1 MAFRGES
8 SGSRVTTHED
18 TEEAGQTKSLMRN
31 HWAAATLRVLSSMPS
46 CSLRQNRAATNTQCQ
61 QREAHSQESRASNVM
76 ELLLQDSSPEE
87 PQRQT
92 LLKNLMSLSAGER
105 AHHLRNTPLSL
116 SEKCEL
122 RVLTCPERDKAHITM
137 KMTITCLVKT
147 LYSGWQGV
155 LSLLIYLHIWQGAL
169 KQVSSRFGTGVLS
182 YFLFLRTLLLYNIFL
197 SVIVILFLVLPQ
209 VIHGSSQS
217 PNSISFTG
225 FDILTG
231 TGVLTNSLLFYGY
244 YNYTEDKSCQQGNKS
259 GSYMAGPY
267 NIQLAYLL
275 IIGIGLI
282 VTCIALVY
290 SVSKM
295 LGENFQNFKSH
306 GNIALKVFSCWDF
319 KVSKKTSAKLQ
330 SENICTQLK
339 ELLCELGC
347 DKPKQN
353 ALFRLHRLATHCFA
367 WVACLGSTSCSV
379 LAIYYMSTECKH
391 GNSAKDDKLLE
402 FPFLVCCVNHLLPTV
417 FNMVACLE
425 SYDSIIV
432 CIYVSIT
439 RNLLFKVSSMVVL
452 CYHWLNITATQHN
465 DCWETFVGQEL
476 YRFLLMDMVFAVLY
490 TIFGEFVWRLISQEV
505 LKRKRK
511 PIFDIARNVLDLIH
525 GQTLAWLGVLF
536 MPLLPA
542 IQSVKLLFLFYMKR
556 VSLLNNC
563 QAPRKSWRASQM
575 SSFFMLLLWCPS
587 FLGAAACVVYTMWRS
602 KPSSTCGPFRT
613 LPNMFPSVRGLSSN
627 WLSWAYTCLVDN
639 PLFLFITAGFFLLL
653 IYIHT
658 QAVDGQKRIIALLQ
672 EQIENESEDK
682 KFLIAKLQE
691 LCDQEEHS

>member
-1 MAFRGES
+1 MGLFECVGLVYIFGCVYACVS
-8 SGSRVTTHED
+8 V
-18 TEEAGQTKSLMRN
+18 
-31 HWAAATLRVLSSMPS
+31 WA
-46 CSLRQNRAATNTQCQ
+46 
-61 QREAHSQESRASNVM
+61 
-76 ELLLQDSSPEE
+76 E

-122 RVLTCPERDKAHITM
+122 RYDNIL
-137 KMTITCLVKT
+137 T

-379 LAIYYMSTECKH
+379 LAIYYMSTECFH
-391 GNSAKDDKLLE
+391 FHE
-402 FPFLVCCVNHLLPTV
+402 
-417 FNMVACLE
+417 
-425 SYDSIIV
+425 
-432 CIYVSIT
+432 
-439 RNLLFKVSSMVVL
+439 
-452 CYHWLNITATQHN
+452 Q
-465 DCWETFVGQEL
+465 CWETFVGQEL

-587 FLGAAACVVYTMWRS
+587 FLGAAACVVYTMWRC
-602 KPSSTCGPFRT
+602 PSSTCGPFRT

>member
-1 MAFRGES
+1 MGLFECVGLVYIFGCVYACVS
-8 SGSRVTTHED
+8 V
-18 TEEAGQTKSLMRN
+18 
-31 HWAAATLRVLSSMPS
+31 WA
-46 CSLRQNRAATNTQCQ
+46 
-61 QREAHSQESRASNVM
+61 
-76 ELLLQDSSPEE
+76 E

-122 RVLTCPERDKAHITM
+122 RYDNIL
-137 KMTITCLVKT
+137 T

-267 NIQLAYLL
+267 NIQL
-275 IIGIGLI
+275 
-282 VTCIALVY
+282 
-290 SVSKM
+290 
-295 LGENFQNFKSH
+295 
-306 GNIALKVFSCWDF
+306 
-319 KVSKKTSAKLQ
+319 
-330 SENICTQLK
+330 
-339 ELLCELGC
+339 
-347 DKPKQN
+347 
-353 ALFRLHRLATHCFA
+353 
-367 WVACLGSTSCSV
+367 
-379 LAIYYMSTECKH
+379 
-391 GNSAKDDKLLE
+391 
-402 FPFLVCCVNHLLPTV
+402 
-417 FNMVACLE
+417 
-425 SYDSIIV
+425 
-432 CIYVSIT
+432 
-439 RNLLFKVSSMVVL
+439 
-452 CYHWLNITATQHN
+452 
-465 DCWETFVGQEL
+465 L

>member
-1 MAFRGES
+1 MAHNVSFAVDIHETKLDSVSSKEDFENFQSCLVSEASCSVDGGLDTVEMAFRGES

-439 RNLLFKVSSMVVL
+439 RNLLFKVSSMVIL

-465 DCWETFVGQEL
+465 DVRKLVCFHFHEQCWETFVGQEL

-525 GQTLAWLGVLF
+525 GQTLAW
-536 MPLLPA
+536 
-542 IQSVKLLFLFYMKR
+542 
-556 VSLLNNC
+556 
-563 QAPRKSWRASQM
+563 
-575 SSFFMLLLWCPS
+575 
-587 FLGAAACVVYTMWRS
+587 S

-639 PLFLFITAGFFLLL
+639 PLFLFITAGFFL
-653 IYIHT
+653 
-658 QAVDGQKRIIALLQ
+658 
-672 EQIENESEDK
+672 
-682 KFLIAKLQE
+682 
-691 LCDQEEHS
+691 